1 MQKRCPVGSVFCMA
15 HTQTGD
21 SRQPPCYK
29 GAMSPVVQS
38 SSPSTRALIGRL
50 LREYARPHLRLF
62 LLAFAAMLLEA
73 LMTGAL
79 AKLIEP
85 VLDEIFVAKNGAMLM
100 PVALGVLVVFSAK
113 ALAGYGQSML
123 LGKIGNSA
131 IAAMQKN
138 VFQHLIRAD
147 LAFFHT
153 HPTGRLVS
161 YFISDIRSLQAAVA
175 NTLTS
180 LGKDSL
186 TLIVLVGVMFWQDWK
201 LALIAFF
208 VFPLAVYPISRLGR
222 RMRKIAGASQNEIGE
237 MSSLLNQAFQGIR
250 QVKTDQREA
259 FECERTGATA
269 DRLCVLNNKGNRVRA
284 AASPMMEALGG
295 LAIVAVILYGGQ
307 QVIAGTKTT
316 GNFFSFITAF
326 LMAYEPVKR
335 LSRLNTQLQEGIAIC
350 ERVYTLLDTPITIC
364 DAPDAAPLRIQGGR
378 VDFEDVRFR
387 YGDNTEAL
395 KGIRLTIPAGQK
407 IALVGASGGGK
418 STIVNLIPRF
428 HDLSAGVI
436 RIDGQDIAQVTLES
450 LRRNIALV
458 SQDVVLFD
466 DTVGANIAYSRPE
479 AREDEIIAAAKA
491 AAAHEFI
498 MGLPD
503 GYETR
508 IGAQGV
514 KLSGGQRQRL
524 SIARA
529 LLKDAPI
536 LLLDEATSALDT
548 ESERRI
554 QDALQ
559 RLMQGRT
566 TLVVAHRLSTIQ
578 DADCIH
584 VIADGQIVESGS
596 HAQLLALDG
605 AYARLYRMQFGA
617 TPELV

>member
-1 MQKRCPVGSVFCMA
+1 MSSVA
-15 HTQTGD
+15 
-21 SRQPPCYK
+21 PPT
-29 GAMSPVVQS
+29 
-38 SSPSTRALIGRL
+38 TRKLLSRL

-62 LLAFAAMLLEA
+62 LLAFAAMALEA
-73 LMTGAL
+73 AMTGAL

-100 PVALGVLVVFSAK
+100 PVAIGVLLVFSFK

-123 LGKIGNSA
+123 LGKIGNASVA
-131 IAAMQKN
+131 EMQKR
-138 VFQHLIRAD
+138 VFAHLIRAD
-147 LAFFHT
+147 LAFFHAN
-153 HPTGRLVS
+153 PAGRLVS
-161 YFISDIRSLQAAVA
+161 YFISDIRTLQAVVA
-175 NTLTS
+175 NALTS

-186 TLIVLVGVMFWQDWK
+186 TLVVLVGVMFWQDWK

-222 RMRKIAGASQNEIGE
+222 RMRKIIGASQSEIGE
-237 MSSLLNQAFQGIR
+237 MSSLLGQAFQGIR
-250 QVKTDQREA
+250 QVKADQRED
-259 FECERTGATA
+259 FESLRTGAVA

-335 LSRLNTQLQEGIAIC
+335 LSRLNTQIQEGVAIC
-350 ERVYTLLDTPITIC
+350 ERVYALMDTPITITEK
-364 DAPDAAPLRIQGGR
+364 PDATPLRVSGGTITFH
-378 VDFEDVRFR
+378 DARFS
-387 YGDNTEAL
+387 YHDGTEAL
-395 KGIRLTIPAGQK
+395 RGISLAIPAGQK
-407 IALVGASGGGK
+407 VALVGASGGGK

-428 HDLSAGVI
+428 HDLTAGAI
-436 RIDGQDIAQVTLES
+436 RIDGQDIRDVTLDS
-450 LRRNIALV
+450 LRQHVALV

-466 DTVGANIAYSRPE
+466 DTVAANIAYSRPDATE
-479 AREDEIIAAAKA
+479 AEVIAAAEA
-491 AAAHEFI
+491 AAAHAFI
-498 MGLPD
+498 TALPE
-503 GYETR
+503 GYHTR
-508 IGAQGV
+508 IGAHGV

-554 QDALQ
+554 QEALQ
-559 RLMQGRT
+559 HLMQGRT
-566 TLVVAHRLSTIQ
+566 SLVVAHRLSTIQ

-584 VIADGQIVESGS
+584 VVAGGKIVESGR
-596 HAQLLALDG
+596 HAELLTLDG
-605 AYARLYRMQFGA
+605 AYARLYRMQFST
-617 TPELV
+617 TPESVTAPV

>member
-1 MQKRCPVGSVFCMA
+1 MGRTVHQI
-15 HTQTGD
+15 GD
-21 SRQPPCYK
+21 TPLLSCYK
-29 GAMSPVVQS
+29 AAMSSASAPT
-38 SSPSTRALIGRL
+38 PRTLLTRL

-62 LLAFAAMLLEA
+62 LLAFAAMALEA
-73 LMTGAL
+73 MTTGAL

-85 VLDEIFVAKNGAMLM
+85 VLDEIFVAKNGAMLI
-100 PVALGVLVVFSAK
+100 PVAIGVLVVFSFK
-113 ALAGYGQSML
+113 ALAGYGQSL
-123 LGKIGNSA
+123 ILGKIGNTA
-131 IAAMQKN
+131 VAEMQKR
-138 VFQHLIRAD
+138 VFAHLMRTD
-147 LAFFHT
+147 LAFFHAN
-153 HPTGRLVS
+153 PAGRLVS
-161 YFISDIRSLQAAVA
+161 YFISDIRTLQAVVA
-175 NTLTS
+175 NALTS

-222 RMRKIAGASQNEIGE
+222 RMRKIIGASQAEIGE
-237 MSSLLNQAFQGIR
+237 LSSLLGQAFQGIR
-250 QVKTDQREA
+250 QVKTDQRED
-259 FECERTGATA
+259 FEGARTGAVA

-335 LSRLNTQLQEGIAIC
+335 LSRLNTQIQEGVAIC
-350 ERVYTLLDTPITIC
+350 ERVYRLMDTPITITEQ
-364 DAPDAAPLRIQGGR
+364 PNAAPLQISGGAIT
-378 VDFEDVRFR
+378 FAAAQFR
-387 YGDNTEAL
+387 YPDGTEAL
-395 KGIRLTIPAGQK
+395 RGISFTIPAGQK
-407 IALVGASGGGK
+407 VALVGASGGGK
-418 STIVNLIPRF
+418 STIINLIPRF
-428 HDLSAGVI
+428 YDLTAGRI
-436 RIDGQDIAQVTLES
+436 LIDGQDISVVTLES
-450 LRRNIALV
+450 LRRNVALV

-466 DTVGANIAYSRPE
+466 DTVAANIAYSRPD
-479 AREDEIIAAAKA
+479 ASDAAIIAAAEA
-491 AAAHEFI
+491 AAAHAFI
-498 MGLPD
+498 TALPE
-503 GYETR
+503 GYDTR
-508 IGAQGV
+508 IGAHGV

-554 QDALQ
+554 QDALV

-596 HAQLLALDG
+596 HAELLALDG
-605 AYARLYRMQFGA
+605 AYARLYRMQFST

>member
-1 MQKRCPVGSVFCMA
+1 MLPVS
-15 HTQTGD
+15 
-21 SRQPPCYK
+21 PP
-29 GAMSPVVQS
+29 PN
-38 SSPSTRALIGRL
+38 TRALIARL

-62 LLAFAAMLLEA
+62 LLAFAAMALEA
-73 LMTGAL
+73 GMTGAL

-100 PVALGVLVVFSAK
+100 PVAIGVLVVFAAK
-113 ALAGYGQSML
+113 ALAGYAQSMF
-123 LGKIGNSA
+123 LGKIGNA
-131 IAAMQKN
+131 AVAAMQKN
-138 VFQHLIRAD
+138 VFAHLIRSD
-147 LAFFHT
+147 LAFFHA
-153 HPTGRLVS
+153 HPAGRLVS

-175 NTLTS
+175 NTMIS

-186 TLIVLVGVMFWQDWK
+186 TLIVLIGVMFWQDWR

-208 VFPLAVYPISRLGR
+208 VFPMAIYPISRLGR
-222 RMRKIAGASQNEIGE
+222 RMRKIVGASQNEIGE
-237 MSSLLNQAFQGIR
+237 MASLLGQAFQGIR
-250 QVKTDQREA
+250 QVKADQRED
-259 FECERTGATA
+259 FEGERTGAVA
-269 DRLCVLNNKGNRVRA
+269 DRLCVLNNKGNKVRA

-350 ERVYTLLDTPITIC
+350 ERVYGLLDTPITIRE
-364 DAPDAAPLRIQGGR
+364 PQNAAPLRISGGS
-378 VDFEDVRFR
+378 VAFEDVRFR
-387 YGDNTEAL
+387 YGDGTEAL
-395 KGIRLTIPAGQK
+395 KGLSFTIPAGQK
-407 IALVGASGGGK
+407 VALVGTSGGGK

-428 HDLSAGVI
+428 HDLSGGTI
-436 RIDGQDIAQVTLES
+436 QIDGQNIAGVTLES
-450 LRRNIALV
+450 LRRNVALV

-466 DTVGANIAYSRPE
+466 DTVAANIAYSRPDATE
-479 AREDEIIAAAKA
+479 AEIIAAAQA

-498 MGLPD
+498 TALPN
-503 GYETR
+503 GYETQ

-554 QDALQ
+554 QDALV

-584 VIADGQIVESGS
+584 VIAAGRIVESGR
-596 HAQLLALDG
+596 HAELLALDG
-605 AYARLYRMQFGA
+605 DYARLYRMQFS
-617 TPELV
+617 TIPELV